1 MLKKTIKFED
11 YDGNEREED
20 FFFNLTQAELTTMQ
34 MSEVGG
40 LEKKLE
46 NIIKAQDAPRI
57 MEMFRDII
65 RRSYGVKSPD
75 GRRFVKSAEISDEFE
90 QTEAYSIL
98 FMELCTDADAASTF
112 VQGILP
118 KNLAEEV
125 KKNTPKGGKKA
136 SE

>member
-75 GRRFVKSAEISDEFE
+75 GRRFMKSAELSDEFE

-98 FMELCTDADAASTF
+98 FMELCTDAEAASAF

-118 KNLAEEV
+118 KNLADEV
-125 KKNTPKGGKKA
+125 KKNGAKPKKV

>member
-1 MLKKTIKFED
+1 MLKKTIKFVD
-11 YDGNEREED
+11 YDENEREED

-57 MEMFRDII
+57 MDTFRDII

-75 GRRFVKSAEISDEFE
+75 GRRFIKSEQLSDEFE

-98 FMELCTDADAASTF
+98 FMELCTDAEAASTF

-125 KKNTPKGGKKA
+125 KKGTPKGGKKA